1 MAIVSQDSHGLDK
14 KSIPKYHYKGKKGK
28 GKQMV
33 KGGGMGVQKNRAINV
48 KSRHVPLNTL
58 NAGVPIFQRV
68 RALAVLREPLDERK
82 TMRPAAY
89 L

>member
-1 MAIVSQDSHGLDK
+1 
-14 KSIPKYHYKGKKGK
+14 
-28 GKQMV
+28 MV

-58 NAGVPIFQRV
+58 NAGVPIFQRG